1 MATTPHAN
9 PSRDPANDGTLL
21 GMARQLLDKFLQGV
35 DDMLPA
41 RVISYDRATNRAT
54 VLPLVKLLTTDGRQV
69 GRAQVASVPVM
80 QFGGGNVALSFNLVA
95 GNLGWIKANDRDISL
110 ILQSYTENAPN
121 TLRKHSFQDAV
132 FIPDVMHG
140 MTIAGEDAGNA
151 VLQTLDGSVKVAIW
165 PDRVKLAAGALSV
178 TVGPSSVDV
187 VGPTT
192 FHGAVTMQSTL
203 GVTGGATLASAT
215 IGGINFGT
223 HVHSDPQG
231 GTTGGPS

>member
-1 MATTPHAN
+1 MATAPHAT

-140 MTIAGEDAGNA
+140 VTIAGEDSGNA
-151 VLQTLDGSVKVAIW
+151 VLQTLDGSVKVALW
-165 PDRVKLAAGALSV
+165 PDRVKIAAGALSV
-178 TVGPSSVDV
+178 TVGPSNVAI
-187 VGPTT
+187 VGNTT
-192 FHGAVTMQSTL
+192 ITGTFD
-203 GVTGGATLASAT
+203 VTGATTLASAT